1 MLTVPLLRFDR
12 AEPRRDWFALLVSA
26 ANRKGKSVN
35 FNLGSDREVAI
46 SVNDPAWSARTGQFP
61 MRLPAE
67 LKIAKRGGRLFF
79 LLEDRVLYT
88 ADDDPAAP
96 YTRLQVSTSSP
107 NRADAAA
114 IRLGPPRLAP
124 LSE

>member
-1 MLTVPLLRFDR
+1 MPKFFV
-12 AEPRRDWFALLVSA
+12 E
-26 ANRKGKSVN
+26 RKN
-35 FNLGSDREVAI
+35 PF
-46 SVNDPAWSARTGQFP
+46 
-61 MRLPAE
+61 LPFE
-67 LKIAKRGGRLFF
+67 FS
-79 LLEDRVLYT
+79 YT